1 MVEVY
6 VLIERRK
13 SIVKTFIA
21 WLCLCLAIA
30 CIVLAC
36 SMYSFFVI
44 GVILAALWYWLFFK
58 SGLEY
63 EYSYF
68 DGDLRFAKIIGK
80 SRRKALGEYSID
92 DVVQIAPAGDR
103 SVYKYENDDNVKVK
117 DYTSGNNGTPYYDI
131 ILKDSTHN
139 NYVLIKAELDSK
151 YLDAVC
157 FKNAS
162 KVIRRAGE

>member
-13 SIVKTFIA
+13 SMVKTFIA

-44 GVILAALWYWLFFK
+44 GVVLAALWYWIFFK

-68 DGDLRFAKIIGK
+68 DGDLRFAKVIGK

-103 SVYKYENDDNVKVK
+103 SVYKYENDKNLAYK
-117 DYTSGNNGTPYYDI
+117 DLTSG
-131 ILKDSTHN
+131 DSDAKV
-139 NYVLIKAELDSK
+139 YELIAKGEKGLVRYEFEPDDEMLDEVMVK
-151 YLDAVC
+151 YPRSV
-157 FKNAS
+157 
-162 KVIRRAGE
+162 VR

>member
-1 MVEVY
+1 MNRY
-6 VLIERRK
+6 RYIY
-13 SIVKTFIA
+13 
-21 WLCLCLAIA
+21 LCVM
-30 CIVLAC
+30 VLAC
-36 SMYSFFVI
+36 CAATTVRAQSVFKHWE
-44 GVILAALWYWLFFK
+44 GVTGRPLLANPY
-58 SGLEY
+58 GQMMQQVHEY
-63 EYSYF
+63 EYTYY
-68 DGDLRFAKIIGK
+68 DGEFRFARIKAK
-80 SRRKALGEYSID
+80 SKRKAIGSVQMD
-92 DVVQIAPAGDR
+92 DVLGFAPKGDR

-131 ILKDSTHN
+131 ILKDSAHN